1 MASVGEGNPSG
12 EVIPARR
19 HIPPVLGWLGAIL
32 LFALAVAIA
41 TRTVV
46 VNLEA
51 DLTAAGGSLWDFRD
65 ASFYSVRAVLD
76 GLVPYDVNDYFV
88 AYPVAQEFPLL
99 PPSFLVLHAP
109 FQAVAFTTAA
119 TAMTAISLIGIVAMS
134 AWVLFLARYPV
145 RPVAVL
151 VVSGL
156 AILSNGGRNLLFS
169 GQSSLVFIAGAY
181 LAITS
186 VRVAPGSVGVFIALI
201 KPSFG
206 LPVAALLASSGRW
219 RRAVVGSSVAFVV
232 SAVLMVPF
240 IAWSGGVGDLIDTL
254 SDNATFSAA
263 SEWVALETTT
273 GRVDFAATIAM
284 VTDLVPSGVGEI
296 VIGFGLIAIGAGV
309 LWVRRRTVWGGT
321 HRDAAV
327 ILIVLATVLGVYHSF
342 YDLLILL
349 LPAVLLTRSDFA
361 GGSVSR
367 PLRWSLLGLVL
378 FASFNPFRIDQVI
391 SALTDSERLVRVLGP
406 GLTGVSLSVAFV
418 LTAVVVARVPE
429 PMTGHSVREHI
440 D

>member
-1 MASVGEGNPSG
+1 MTTTAEGSSHD
-12 EVIPARR
+12 EAIPARKR
-19 HIPPVLGWLGAIL
+19 FPPVLGWLGGFA
-32 LFALAVAIA
+32 LFAFAVAIA
-41 TRTVV
+41 TRTVI

-65 ASFYSVRAVLD
+65 ANFYSVTAVLD
-76 GLVPYDVNDYFV
+76 GLVPYDVTAYFA

-99 PPSFLVLHAP
+99 PPTFLLLHAP
-109 FQAVAFTTAA
+109 FQVVAFPTAA
-119 TAMTAISLIGIVAMS
+119 TTTTAIGFLGIVALS
-134 AWVLFLARYPV
+134 VWVLSLARYPI

-206 LPVAALLASSGRW
+206 LPVAALLAASGRW
-219 RRAVVGSSVAFVV
+219 RRAVVGSAAAFIV
-232 SAVLMVPF
+232 SALLMVPF
-240 IAWSGGVGDLIDTL
+240 IVWSGGIGDLVDTL
-254 SDNATFSAA
+254 SDNAAFSAA
-263 SEWVALETTT
+263 SEWVSLETTT
-273 GRVDFAATIAM
+273 GRVDLAATISM
-284 VTDLVPSGVGEI
+284 ITGLVPSGVGEI
-296 VIGFGLIAIGAGV
+296 AIGVALIVAGGGV
-309 LWVRRRTVWGGT
+309 LWVRRDTVWGGT
-321 HRDAAV
+321 HRDAAIV
-327 ILIVLATVLGVYHSF
+327 LIVLATLLGVYHSF

-349 LPAVLLTRSDFA
+349 LPAVLLTRPDFA

-367 PLRWSLLGLVL
+367 PLRWSLLGLIL

-391 SALTDSERLVRVLGP
+391 AALTDSERLVRLLGP
-406 GLTGVSLSVAFV
+406 GLTGLSLSIAFV
-418 LTAVVVARVPE
+418 LLAGVIARLPA
-429 PMTGHSVREHI
+429 R
-440 D
+440 